1 MAKKLSCKTVKMQSS
16 SNNKKRAILN
26 NRLTRWVEEN
36 GKLVDEQN
44 GFRKDRNTIDQVTSL
59 TNLIET
65 RQKKRLPTFCAF
77 IDFKKAFDLVD
88 RNLLWKRLNETGV
101 KGKMLNAL
109 KSLYTSVV
117 SCVRVNGFTTDWF
130 NVKKWP

>member
-1 MAKKLSCKTVKMQSS
+1 M
-16 SNNKKRAILN
+16 LN

-36 GKLVDEQN
+36 RKLVDEQN
-44 GFRKDRNTIDQVTSL
+44 GFRKDRNTIDQVISL

-88 RNLLWKRLNETGV
+88 KNLLWKRLNETGIN
-101 KGKMLNAL
+101 GK
-109 KSLYTSVV
+109 
-117 SCVRVNGFTTDWF
+117 C
-130 NVKKWP
+130 